1 MTDASAENSLI
12 YMDHAAT
19 TPMLPEAREA
29 MLPYMEDLFGN
40 PSAVYRFAGKS
51 ARAVADAR
59 AKIAAKIGALPE
71 EIFFTSGG
79 SESDN
84 WAVFSACEERGFK
97 DCHVITTQIEHHAI
111 IEVCKRLEK
120 LGTTV
125 TYLPVS
131 EEGLVDPALVEK
143 HVRPETVIISVMMAN
158 NEIGTI
164 QPVEEIG
171 RIARE
176 KGILFHTDAVQAFGH
191 IKVDVGRMNIDLMS
205 ASAHKLGGPK
215 GVGLL
220 YVRKG
225 LNITPFI
232 SGGSQER
239 GKRAGTLNAPGIV
252 GFGEAASISC
262 ERMDLESAEVVHMRD
277 HMISRILTELPGTK
291 LNGHPSKRL
300 PGNVNISFEG
310 IEGETAL
317 IMLDRAGICVSSG
330 SACSSGALDPSHV
343 LLAIGRSRDE
353 ARSAIRFTL
362 AASNRMYEIDAVI
375 DKLEEIIG
383 RLRGI

>member
-1 MTDASAENSLI
+1 MNGSSESSTI

-19 TPMLPEAREA
+19 TPMYPEVKEA
-29 MLPYMEDLFGN
+29 MLPYMEEMFGN

-59 AKIAAKIGALPE
+59 GKIARTIGALPE
-71 EIFFTSGG
+71 EIYFTSGG

-84 WAVFSACEERGFK
+84 WALFSVCEERGFK
-97 DCHVITTQIEHHAI
+97 NCHIITTQIEHHAI

-120 LGTTV
+120 LGVEV

-131 EEGLVDPALVEK
+131 AEGLVDPALVEK
-143 HVRPETVIISVMMAN
+143 SIRPETVIISVMMAN

-164 QPVEEIG
+164 EPVAEIG
-171 RIARE
+171 QIARE
-176 KGILFHTDAVQAFGH
+176 KGILFHTDAVQALGH
-191 IKVDVGRMNIDLMS
+191 IPIDVGTMNIDLMS

-225 LNITPFI
+225 QNITPFI

-239 GKRAGTLNAPGIV
+239 GKRAGTLNVPGIV
-252 GFGEAASISC
+252 GFGEAALRACS
-262 ERMDLESAEVVHMRD
+262 RMDTESAEVTHMRD
-277 HMISRILTELPGTK
+277 HMISRLLTELPGSS
-291 LNGHPSKRL
+291 LNGHPTKRL

-353 ARSAIRFTL
+353 ARSAIRITP
-362 AASNRMYEIDAVI
+362 AASNRMYEVDAVI
-375 DKLEEIIG
+375 DKLEEII
-383 RLRGI
+383 RQLRGI

>member
-1 MTDASAENSLI
+1 MTDQSAENSLI

-19 TPMLPEAREA
+19 TPMYPEVIEA
-29 MLPYMEDLFGN
+29 MLPYMEELFGN

-59 AKIAAKIGALPE
+59 AKIADRIGALPE
-71 EIFFTSGG
+71 EIYFTSGG

-84 WAVFSACEERGFK
+84 WALFSVCEERGFR
-97 DCHVITTQIEHHAI
+97 DCHIITTQIEHHAV
-111 IEVCKRLEK
+111 IEVCRRLEK
-120 LGTTV
+120 LGVDV
-125 TYLPVS
+125 TYIPVS
-131 EEGLVDPALVEK
+131 EDGLVDPALVEK
-143 HVRPETVIISVMMAN
+143 SIRPETVIISVMMAN

-164 QPVEEIG
+164 EPVEEIG

-225 LNITPFI
+225 LSITPFI

-239 GKRAGTLNAPGIV
+239 GKRAGTLNVAGIV
-252 GFGEAASISC
+252 GFGEAACISC
-262 ERMDLESAEVVHMRD
+262 DRMERESAEVIHMRD
-277 HMISRILTELPGTK
+277 HMISRILTEFPGTV
-291 LNGHPSKRL
+291 LNGHQTKRL

-353 ARSAIRFTL
+353 ARSAIRITL

>member
-1 MTDASAENSLI
+1 MNGSSESSTI

-19 TPMLPEAREA
+19 TPMYPEVREA
-29 MLPYMEDLFGN
+29 MLPYMEEMFGN

-59 AKIAAKIGALPE
+59 GKIARTIGALPE
-71 EIFFTSGG
+71 EIYFTSGG

-84 WAVFSACEERGFK
+84 WALFSVCEERGFK
-97 DCHVITTQIEHHAI
+97 NCHIITTQIEHHAI

-120 LGTTV
+120 LGVEV

-131 EEGLVDPALVEK
+131 AEGLVDPALVEK
-143 HVRPETVIISVMMAN
+143 SIRPETVIISVMMAN

-164 QPVEEIG
+164 EPVAEIG
-171 RIARE
+171 QIARE
-176 KGILFHTDAVQAFGH
+176 KGILFHTDAVQALGH
-191 IKVDVGRMNIDLMS
+191 IPIDVGTMNIDLMS

-225 LNITPFI
+225 QNITPFI

-239 GKRAGTLNAPGIV
+239 GKRAGTLNVPGIV
-252 GFGEAASISC
+252 GFGEAALRACS
-262 ERMDLESAEVVHMRD
+262 RMDTESAEVTHMRD
-277 HMISRILTELPGTK
+277 HMISRLLTELPGSS
-291 LNGHPSKRL
+291 LNGHPTKRL

-353 ARSAIRFTL
+353 ARSAIRITP
-362 AASNRMYEIDAVI
+362 AASNRMYEVDAVI
-375 DKLEEIIG
+375 DKLEEII
-383 RLRGI
+383 RQLRGI

>member
-1 MTDASAENSLI
+1 MNGSFESSTI

-19 TPMLPEAREA
+19 TPMYPEVREA
-29 MLPYMEDLFGN
+29 MLPYMEEMFGN

-59 AKIAAKIGALPE
+59 VKIARTIGALPE

-84 WAVFSACEERGFK
+84 WALFSVCEERGFK
-97 DCHVITTQIEHHAI
+97 NCHIITTQIEHHAI

-120 LGTTV
+120 LGVEV
-125 TYLPVS
+125 TYLSVS
-131 EEGLVDPALVEK
+131 AEGLVDPALVEK
-143 HVRPETVIISVMMAN
+143 SIRPETVIISVMMAN

-164 QPVEEIG
+164 EPVAEIG
-171 RIARE
+171 QIARE
-176 KGILFHTDAVQAFGH
+176 KGILFHTDAVQALGH
-191 IKVDVGRMNIDLMS
+191 IPIDVGTMNIDLMS

-220 YVRKG
+220 YVRKDQ
-225 LNITPFI
+225 NITPFI

-239 GKRAGTLNAPGIV
+239 GKRAGTLNVPGIV
-252 GFGEAASISC
+252 GFGEAALRACS
-262 ERMDLESAEVVHMRD
+262 RMDTERAEVTHMRD
-277 HMISRILTELPGTK
+277 HMISRLLTELPGSS
-291 LNGHPSKRL
+291 LNGHPTKRL

-353 ARSAIRFTL
+353 ARSAIRITP
-362 AASNRMYEIDAVI
+362 AASNRMYEVDAVI
-375 DKLEEIIG
+375 DKLEEII
-383 RLRGI
+383 RQLRGI

>member
-1 MTDASAENSLI
+1 MNRSSENSTI

-19 TPMLPEAREA
+19 TPMYPEVNEA
-29 MLPYMEDLFGN
+29 MFPYMEEMFGN

-59 AKIAAKIGALPE
+59 GKIARTIGALPE
-71 EIFFTSGG
+71 EIYFTSGG

-84 WAVFSACEERGFK
+84 WALFSVCEERGFK
-97 DCHVITTQIEHHAI
+97 NCHIITTQIEHHAI

-120 LGTTV
+120 LGVEV

-131 EEGLVDPALVEK
+131 AEGLVDPALVEK
-143 HVRPETVIISVMMAN
+143 SIRPETVIISVMMAN

-164 QPVEEIG
+164 EPVAEIG
-171 RIARE
+171 QIARE
-176 KGILFHTDAVQAFGH
+176 KGILFHTDAVQALGH
-191 IKVDVGRMNIDLMS
+191 IPIDVGTMNIDLMS

-225 LNITPFI
+225 QNITPFI

-239 GKRAGTLNAPGIV
+239 GKRAGTLNVPGIV
-252 GFGEAASISC
+252 GFGEAALRACS
-262 ERMDLESAEVVHMRD
+262 RMDTDSAEVTHMRD
-277 HMISRILTELPGTK
+277 HMISRLLTELPGSS
-291 LNGHPSKRL
+291 LNGHPTKRL

-353 ARSAIRFTL
+353 ARSAIRITP
-362 AASNRMYEIDAVI
+362 AASNRMYEVDAVI
-375 DKLEEIIG
+375 DKLEEII
-383 RLRGI
+383 RQLRGI

>member
-1 MTDASAENSLI
+1 MNGSSENSLI

-19 TPMLPEAREA
+19 TQMYPEVKET
-29 MLPYMEDLFGN
+29 MLPYMEELFGN

-59 AKIAAKIGALPE
+59 GKIARTIGALPE
-71 EIFFTSGG
+71 EIYFTSGG

-84 WAVFSACEERGFK
+84 WALFSVCEERGFK
-97 DCHVITTQIEHHAI
+97 DCHIITTQIEHHAV
-111 IEVCKRLEK
+111 IEVCKRLGK
-120 LGTTV
+120 LGVDV

-143 HVRPETVIISVMMAN
+143 SIRTETVIISVMMAN

-164 QPVEEIG
+164 EPVEEIG
-171 RIARE
+171 HIAHE

-191 IKVDVGRMNIDLMS
+191 IPIDVGRMNIDLMS

-225 LNITPFI
+225 LNIAPFI

-239 GKRAGTLNAPGIV
+239 GKRAGTLNVAGIV

-262 ERMDLESAEVVHMRD
+262 ERMDLDSAEVIHMRD
-277 HMISRILTELPGTK
+277 HMISRLLSELPGTM
-291 LNGHPSKRL
+291 LNGHPTKRL

-353 ARSAIRFTL
+353 ARSAIRITP
-362 AASNRMYEIDAVI
+362 AASNRMYEVDAVI
-375 DKLEEIIG
+375 DKLEEII
-383 RLRGI
+383 RQLRGI

>member
-1 MTDASAENSLI
+1 MNGSSENSLI

-19 TPMLPEAREA
+19 TQMYPEVKEA

-51 ARAVADAR
+51 ARAAADAR
-59 AKIAAKIGALPE
+59 GKIARTIGALPE
-71 EIFFTSGG
+71 EIYFTSGG

-84 WAVFSACEERGFK
+84 WALFSACEERGFK
-97 DCHVITTQIEHHAI
+97 DCHVITTQIEHHAV
-111 IEVCKRLEK
+111 IEVCRRLEK
-120 LGTTV
+120 LGVDV

-131 EEGLVDPALVEK
+131 EEGLVDPALVDK
-143 HVRPETVIISVMMAN
+143 SIRPETVIISVMMAN

-164 QPVEEIG
+164 EPVEEIG

-191 IKVDVGRMNIDLMS
+191 IPIDVGSMNIDLMS

-225 LNITPFI
+225 LNVTPFI

-239 GKRAGTLNAPGIV
+239 GKRAGTLNVAGIV

-262 ERMDLESAEVVHMRD
+262 ERMERDSAEVIHMRD
-277 HMISRILTELPGTK
+277 HMISRLLSELPGTM
-291 LNGHPSKRL
+291 LNGHPTKRL

-353 ARSAIRFTL
+353 ARSAIRITP
-362 AASNRMYEIDAVI
+362 AASNRMYEVDAVI
-375 DKLEEIIG
+375 DKLEEII
-383 RLRGI
+383 RQLRGI